1 MQRAFEKI
9 IERLEEEKTMAY
21 NTYKNYEMKVDLG
34 RAFGVENAIEI
45 VNQVA
50 SECDGWIPVSER
62 LPEDNARVLTTIKT
76 DKGSLGVEDCWYS
89 GIDKCFKTYVDLEP
103 LPPQIEVIAWQSL
116 PTLPLPE
123 PYKAES
129 EE

>member
-50 SECDGWIPVSER
+50 SEYGEEVCEWFKYDYRTIAPRNHDAGNPYWRIPENMNK
-62 LPEDNARVLTTIKT
+62 LKYCPYCGKKIK
-76 DKGSLGVEDCWYS
+76 V
-89 GIDKCFKTYVDLEP
+89 
-103 LPPQIEVIAWQSL
+103 
-116 PTLPLPE
+116 
-123 PYKAES
+123 AE
-129 EE
+129 